1 MVFSEFIGF
10 LAGFFNTITFVPQ
23 VYKTW
28 KVKSANDVSMQM
40 FIISTMNSSLWV
52 TYGIMID
59 KPAIYMTNIVVS
71 VLSIIQIVL
80 KVKYDRVDK
89 K

>member
-1 MVFSEFIGF
+1 
-10 LAGFFNTITFVPQ
+10 
-23 VYKTW
+23 
-28 KVKSANDVSMQM
+28 MQM

-52 TYGIMID
+52 TYGIMIG

-71 VLSIIQIVL
+71 VLSIIQIAL
-80 KVKYDRVDK
+80 KVKYDRVGK